1 MNARV
6 RRAKMEAHA
15 QTMLTPTPAPASRAL
30 LATTAKPTSLIALK
44 ALVSMEVP
52 AQIRSTAIPVTAA
65 QASLAPTANTRST
78 SVTPSPASMQ
88 ASVKMP

>member
-44 ALVSMEVP
+44 GECIFYIAFK
-52 AQIRSTAIPVTAA
+52 PVHMCIITEYD
-65 QASLAPTANTRST
+65 N
-78 SVTPSPASMQ
+78 
-88 ASVKMP
+88 KMCSFPQLLFQWRFLHR